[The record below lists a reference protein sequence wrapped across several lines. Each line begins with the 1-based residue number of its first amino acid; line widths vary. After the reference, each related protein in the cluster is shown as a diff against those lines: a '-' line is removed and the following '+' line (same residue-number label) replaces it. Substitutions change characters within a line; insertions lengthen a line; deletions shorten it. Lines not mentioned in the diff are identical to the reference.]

1 MSLEQRVRLQGLVQ
15 ASYLNGQLGTVSLAT
30 VEYKAGA
37 QRVTVHLDSG
47 RSVSAKLENITWLAS
62 QTRSSSASSS
72 SAVQLAG
79 ASAGGAAT
87 NGLGVSPFSLAPM
100 PVADARAVSIPQ
112 MAWGSANPVSFLK
125 HWARRIAVQDPL
137 GVEQY
142 GEDPHV
148 YLVAKL
154 FRTLSIIKKP
164 NSYGQAF
171 WAAGPSRCI
180 PCFVC
185 ADGSPGQ
192 RTELGTPMSDPE
204 IWWPC
209 IVILEGNAFL
219 VPFYCP
225 ALAWQHARPWDV
237 HVSRLRCRGSL
248 SLTTPSVLH
257 SLTTPDSA
265 LPLDDGEWEVVDEE

>member
-1 MSLEQRVRLQGLVQ
+1 MI
-15 ASYLNGQLGTVSLAT
+15 LGAFQF
-30 VEYKAGA
+30 A
-37 QRVTVHLDSG
+37 
-47 RSVSAKLENITWLAS
+47 
-62 QTRSSSASSS
+62 
-72 SAVQLAG
+72 
-79 ASAGGAAT
+79 AAT
-87 NGLGVSPFSLAPM
+87 NGLGASPFSLAPV
-100 PVADARAVSIPQ
+100 PVANARAVSIPP
-112 MAWGSANPVSFLK
+112 MAWGRAGFPRCPVAFMKL
-125 HWARRIAVQDPL
+125 WQRQIDEQDPS
-137 GVEQY
+137 GFKQY
-142 GEDPHV
+142 GPDPHE

-164 NSYGQAF
+164 NPNGHAF

-209 IVILEGNAFL
+209 IVILEGNTFL

-225 ALAWQHARPWDV
+225 ALAWQHARPWNV
-237 HVSRLRCRGSL
+237 HVSRLRCRGNL

-257 SLTTPDSA
+257 SLTTPASA
-265 LPLDDGEWEVVDEE
+265 LPLDDEGWELVGEE